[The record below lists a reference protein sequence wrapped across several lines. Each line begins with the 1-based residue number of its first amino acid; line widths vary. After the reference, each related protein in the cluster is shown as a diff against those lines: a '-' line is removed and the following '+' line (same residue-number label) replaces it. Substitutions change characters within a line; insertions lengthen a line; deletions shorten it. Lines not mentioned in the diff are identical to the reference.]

1 MEEVE
6 SAIYFSIYQKKTQL
20 YAGATIYLGVYLDT
34 VLSEVVLRA
43 ALTTDTKER
52 THESLAV
59 STQ

>member
-6 SAIYFSIYQKKTQL
+6 SGIYFSIYQKKTQL

-43 ALTTDTKER
+43 ALTTDTKD
-52 THESLAV
+52 
-59 STQ
+59 